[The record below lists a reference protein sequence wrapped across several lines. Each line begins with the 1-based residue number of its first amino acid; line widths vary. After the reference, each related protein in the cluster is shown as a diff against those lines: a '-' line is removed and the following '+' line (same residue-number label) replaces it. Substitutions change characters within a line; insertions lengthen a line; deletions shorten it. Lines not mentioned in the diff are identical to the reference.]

1 VLTRWLLAAL
11 HLAALGIGFA
21 AIWSRARALADLHGA
36 PSFRRVFA
44 ADTAWGLAALLWL
57 ATGLLRAF
65 GGYEKGTTYYLGN
78 HVFWTKMALFG
89 AILLLEL
96 WPMVTLIRWRL
107 TMRRGAA
114 IDARVAPSLARIS
127 VVQAVLVLA
136 MVFAASGMARG
147 LGQPR

>member
-1 VLTRWLLAAL
+1 VGARRAAL
-11 HLAALGIGFA
+11 ARDGAA
-21 AIWSRARALADLHGA
+21 AR
-36 PSFRRVFA
+36 
-44 ADTAWGLAALLWL
+44 
-57 ATGLLRAF
+57 LR
-65 GGYEKGTTYYLGN
+65 GYEKGTTYYLGN
-78 HVFWTKMALFG
+78 HLFRTKMALFG